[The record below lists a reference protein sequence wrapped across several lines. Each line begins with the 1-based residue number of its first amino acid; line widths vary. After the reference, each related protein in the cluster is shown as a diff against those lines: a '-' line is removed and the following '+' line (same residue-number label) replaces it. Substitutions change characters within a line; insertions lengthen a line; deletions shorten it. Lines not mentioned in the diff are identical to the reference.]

1 MIYRLL
7 VTIFIVGGGAIA
19 FGQDWKVEY
28 EPSKAF
34 IENKGQF
41 KSNNAEKIGG
51 IQYAVDYGSTRIFFG
66 PKGVSFDFVEAEKKS
81 REEREAIMAKEA
93 SSVEEHKEKERL
105 FGKFMFTFDE
115 VSFEWENANSA
126 VEIVP
131 QGVFSDYH
139 SYSFKNA
146 QGEYEHVNE
155 IKGYEKIIYKDIYP
169 GIDIEYVIHPQ
180 SGVKYALHVAAG
192 ADPSLI
198 GLRYDKAVRLEDGA
212 IKIPTAFGD
221 IIDHAPFTFY
231 KGNQKKEI
239 ASNYVLSEGRLV
251 QFELGNYDNA
261 KAITI
266 DPWVQTPSFNTDW
279 NCIWEVEYDAA
290 GNVYAIGGTMPMK
303 LQKYSPAGA
312 LLWTYNT
319 PYDTTSWLGGFG
331 TNDAGESYVTRGSVA
346 GITKVNTTGGVEW
359 SAAGGGAIGQDDE
372 YWTVQFNCD
381 ESRVIIGGTALNA
394 LSFSLQPAIFD
405 INVNNGA
412 VLNTEI
418 VHPGSFLPAR
428 EVRSLSASP
437 ASRYYWLSHDSIG
450 YINDNFTLCNNNP
463 PSTNIINNGMG
474 LGYKCENYRYNN
486 TGVMA
491 LRADENFLFVNR
503 GNQIQKRD
511 LQTLAV
517 IATAPI
523 PGGNYTNVFLSG
535 NIVHNSGIDID
546 DCGNVFVGSINQVV
560 QFDSD
565 LNQINTFSTNFTV
578 FDVHVAPNGRVIA
591 GGSTGTANTNSRTGY
606 IQQWNV
612 GSCDPLEL
620 ICCDAS
626 FCQEGPFCVGDAP
639 VTIDVSEPGG
649 TFGGPGVD
657 PNTGVF
663 DPGAAGIGTHTIT
676 YTLPCGSVE
685 SLSFTVNACAT
696 LTVCEEANGD
706 LTVTGGVGPYDWASE
721 QTITTPINN
730 QTECEDCG
738 HIWIGLGP
746 LGSCSESNCTSTGWV
761 NYASGSTTNPPP
773 NFPIQITDDQ
783 GSTVIINSASDIP
796 PCSATPCTNLTAS
809 IDAQS
814 DVSCNGANDG
824 SATVSASG
832 GNGNYTYTWTPG
844 NLNGATQN
852 NLGPG
857 TYVVD
862 IIDTDDCE
870 GQITVEITEPPAIT
884 LTTSSTDAACG
895 QNDGSA
901 TVNAAGGAGGF
912 TYSWSPGG
920 GTGATINNVGSGSYT
935 VTVTDANGCS
945 ETTTVTVNSLN
956 GPTLTLVSSEDVS
969 CFGGED
975 GNAQVEATGGTPGYN
990 YTWNPGGLTGDTQNS
1005 LSAGNYTVS
1014 VEDADGCVSSIS
1026 VEINEPDEI
1035 VLNTTA
1041 NPSSCTVDDGSVSVT
1056 ASGGT
1061 GPYTYAWSPGGETTA
1076 TVNNVGAGSYSV
1088 TVTDAEGCSA
1098 TATVNVN
1105 SVNGPVVTIED
1116 IVNPSCAGELNGSA
1130 TANVSGGTAPYT
1142 YNWSPLGGTAATA
1155 TGLGAGTYT
1164 VTVTDDAGCI
1174 SIEEVVLTNPAPIE
1188 LTGNASPAECGDNNG
1203 SIVVTASGGSGG
1215 FTYTWDPNVSTS
1227 ANASNLAAG
1236 NYNVV
1241 VTDANGCTAS
1251 QNFTV
1256 GQSDSIAT
1264 FIVPSSGTIA
1274 PGGNIVLSVET
1285 DPTSTIVTYNW
1296 SPSNGLS
1303 CSDCPNPTASPGE
1316 TTTYTVEI
1324 VTADGCVGTATVTVF
1339 VTEPCGE
1346 TFLPTMFSPNN
1357 DGINDE
1363 FCVLGNCVIGVELV
1377 IYNRWGEK
1385 VFETNDPTQCWRG
1398 NHRGKPVNT
1407 GVYAYK
1413 ARIFLN
1419 DGTELG
1425 ESGNITLVR

>member
-1 MIYRLL
+1 MFRFIL
-7 VTIFIVGGGAIA
+7 TIIIVGSGAIA

-28 EPSKAF
+28 KPSKAF

-41 KSNNAEKIGG
+41 KSKNTEKIGG
-51 IQYAVDYGSTRIFFG
+51 IDFAVDYGSTRIFFG
-66 PKGVSFDFVEAEKKS
+66 KKGVSFDFVEAEKKS
-81 REEREAIMAKEA
+81 REEREEILSREA
-93 SSVEEHKEKERL
+93 SSVEEHKENEKL
-105 FGKFMFTFDE
+105 FGKFMYSFDQ
-115 VSFEWENANSA
+115 VSFDWVGANPNT
-126 VEIVP
+126 EIIGINQFP
-131 QGVFSDYH
+131 DYH
-139 SYSFKNA
+139 SYSFEDKSGEQKN
-146 QGEYEHVNE
+146 VNE
-155 IKGYEKIIYKDIYP
+155 IKGFEKIVYKNIYP
-169 GIDIEYVIHPQ
+169 GIDIEYTIHPEN
-180 SGVKYALHVAAG
+180 GVKYALYLAPN
-192 ADPSLI
+192 ADPNQV
-198 GLRYDKAVRLEDGA
+198 GMKYDKAISLEEGT
-212 IKIPTAFGD
+212 IHIPTKFGD
-221 IIDHAPFTFY
+221 ILDHAPFTFY
-231 KGNQKKEI
+231 EGNKTQEI
-239 ASNYVLSEGRLV
+239 GSKYKLNGRTVSFQLD
-251 QFELGNYDNA
+251 EYDQS
-261 KAITI
+261 KPIVI
-266 DPWVQTPSFNTDW
+266 DPWVQTPTFNTDW

-346 GITKVNTTGGVEW
+346 GITKVNTAGGVEW
-359 SAAGGGAIGQDDE
+359 TAAGGGTIGQDDE

-381 ESRVIIGGTALNA
+381 ESKVIIGGTALNA
-394 LSFSLQPAIFD
+394 FSFSLQPAIFD

-412 VLNTEI
+412 VLNTQI

-437 ASRYYWLSHDSIG
+437 SSRYYWLSHDSIG
-450 YINDNFTLCNNNP
+450 YINDNFSICNNNP
-463 PSTNIINNGMG
+463 PSTNTINNGMG

-511 LQTLAV
+511 LQTLAI

-565 LNQINTFSTNFTV
+565 LNQINTFSTSFTV
-578 FDVHVAPNGRVIA
+578 YDVHVAPNGRVIA
-591 GGSTGTANTNSRTGY
+591 GGSTGTANSNARTGY
-606 IQQWNV
+606 VQQFNV

-626 FCQEGPFCVGDAP
+626 FCQEGPLCEGDAP
-639 VTIDVSEPGG
+639 VTIDVSVSGG
-649 TFGGPGVD
+649 TFSGPGVD

-663 DPGAAGIGTHTIT
+663 DPSVAGSGTHTIT
-676 YTLPCGSVE
+676 YTLPCGSE
-685 SLSFTVNACAT
+685 SLEFVVNPCAT

-706 LTVTGGVGPYDWASE
+706 ITVTGGVGPYNWASE
-721 QTITTPINN
+721 QTITTPITN

-738 HIWIGLGP
+738 YFWIGVGGF
-746 LGSCSESNCTSTGWV
+746 GSCSESNCTSTGWV

-773 NFPIQITDDQ
+773 NYPIQITDSQ
-783 GSTVIINSASDIP
+783 GSTVIINSANDIP
-796 PCSATPCTNLTAS
+796 PCTTTPCTNLTLN
-809 IDAQS
+809 IDAQA

-824 SATVSASG
+824 SATISASG

-844 NLNGATQN
+844 NLNGASQS

-857 TYVVD
+857 SYTVDVVD
-862 IIDTDDCE
+862 TDGCD

-901 TVNAAGGAGGF
+901 TVNASGGAGGF
-912 TYSWSPGG
+912 SYAWSPGG
-920 GTGATINNVGSGSYT
+920 GTNATFNNIGSGNYT
-935 VTVTDANGCS
+935 VTVTDANGCQ
-945 ETTTVTVNSLN
+945 ETASVTVNSSN
-956 GPTLTLVSSEDVS
+956 GPTLDLVSSEDVS
-969 CFGGED
+969 CFGEED
-975 GNAQVEATGGTPGYN
+975 GSGEVEASGGTPGYT
-990 YTWNPGGLTGDTQNS
+990 YTWNPGGLTGASQNA
-1005 LSAGNYTVS
+1005 LSAGTYTVS
-1014 VEDADGCVSSIS
+1014 VEDNDGCVTSIQ

-1035 VLNTTA
+1035 VLNTSA
-1041 NPSSCTVDDGSVSVT
+1041 DPSSCTVDDGSASVT
-1056 ASGGT
+1056 VSGGT

-1076 TVNNVGAGSYSV
+1076 TINNIGAGSYSV

-1098 TATVNVN
+1098 TANVNVS
-1105 SVNGPVVTIED
+1105 SVNGPTVVIDNFT
-1116 IVNPSCAGELNGSA
+1116 NPSCAGELDGTA
-1130 TANVSGGTAPYT
+1130 TATVSGGTSPYS
-1142 YNWSPLGGTAATA
+1142 YQWSPSGGNAATA
-1155 TGLGAGTYT
+1155 TGLGAGTFT

-1174 SIEEVVLTNPAPIE
+1174 TIEEVTLTDPQPIALSGNTTPAD
-1188 LTGNASPAECGDNNG
+1188 CGDNNG
-1203 SIVVTASGGSGG
+1203 SIVVSASGGTGG

-1227 ANASNLAAG
+1227 ANASDLAAG
-1236 NYNVV
+1236 NYNVI

-1251 QNFTV
+1251 ETFTV
-1256 GQSDSIAT
+1256 GQSDSIPT
-1264 FIVPSSGTIA
+1264 FIVPSSATISQ
-1274 PGGNIVLSVET
+1274 GGSVVLSVET

-1296 SPSNGLS
+1296 SPSDGLS
-1303 CSDCPNPTASPGE
+1303 CTDCPNPTASPNE
-1316 TTTYTVEI
+1316 TTTYTVVIINE
-1324 VTADGCVGTATVTVF
+1324 DGCIGEAQVTV
-1339 VTEPCGE
+1339 VVDEPCGE
-1346 TFLPTMFSPNN
+1346 TFLPTIFSPNN
-1357 DGINDE
+1357 DGVNDE